1 MVARNLIS
9 NNCLVFQELL
19 LRAIP
24 GCGSGV
30 TFSLTLLYERKRKAA
45 RCSRVKSNVKR
56 KMKDV
61 RNTVLDQDSIL
72 FRARANDG
80 EEGRR

>member
-1 MVARNLIS
+1 MSGAVIKGYS
-9 NNCLVFQELL
+9 G
-19 LRAIP
+19 LRVR
-24 GCGSGV
+24 SHV
-30 TFSLTLLYERKRKAA
+30 SLTLLYERKRKAA

-72 FRARANDG
+72 FHALANDG